1 MPVPTGKLVQSA
13 DRLLLLLEPGAVRL
27 VLSSPAVRV
36 AVAEEALVHAVAVV
50 AAELILAAGLGGG
63 TGNLVRAVPAVLL
76 PVTPPLRLTTTTN
89 SLLPT
94 LFALRIYIHTNLHIH
109 MLGAA

>member
-50 AAELILAAGLGGG
+50 AAELILAAGLGGR
-63 TGNLVRAVPAVLL
+63 TGNLVGAVPAVLL

-89 SLLPT
+89 SLPT
-94 LFALRIYIHTNLHIH
+94 LFALRIYILTYKLTY
-109 MLGAA
+109 M

>member
-50 AAELILAAGLGGG
+50 AAELILAAGLGGR

-89 SLLPT
+89 SLQT
-94 LFALRIYIHTNLHIH
+94 LFALRIYIHTNLHIC
-109 MLGAA
+109 